1 MFPISSQGVMSAGMQ
16 PSKIGRALVVADFI
30 LVGNLGGWLPEI
42 SITPDIGPTQII
54 DQKEYHVGPS
64 AISFRHGSLRA
75 ENLCYEQCDCCS
87 PKDFFD
93 RVSHFFGIK
102 VGIIGFC
109 GTGSGCLVL
118 GISYSILFQLGIE

>member
-1 MFPISSQGVMSAGMQ
+1 MPASHALLFKFLQSNISKFDLHDFSYVQLQADLSLEQFLFVVIH
-16 PSKIGRALVVADFI
+16 KINGNFTIQLVHEVIAL
-30 LVGNLGGWLPEI
+30 
-42 SITPDIGPTQII
+42 
-54 DQKEYHVGPS
+54 
-64 AISFRHGSLRA
+64 A
-75 ENLCYEQCDCCS
+75 EDLYCEECGCSS

-109 GTGSGCLVL
+109 GTGSGCLFL

>member
-1 MFPISSQGVMSAGMQ
+1 MAGGVRVIKLHS
-16 PSKIGRALVVADFI
+16 IFCHLVNCGCFI
-30 LVGNLGGWLPEI
+30 KTAA
-42 SITPDIGPTQII
+42 ITADIGPAQII
-54 DQKEYHVGPS
+54 DKKKDDIGL
-64 AISFRHGSLRA
+64 AGLCFCHGSLRA
-75 ENLCYEQCDCCS
+75 EDLYCEECGCSS